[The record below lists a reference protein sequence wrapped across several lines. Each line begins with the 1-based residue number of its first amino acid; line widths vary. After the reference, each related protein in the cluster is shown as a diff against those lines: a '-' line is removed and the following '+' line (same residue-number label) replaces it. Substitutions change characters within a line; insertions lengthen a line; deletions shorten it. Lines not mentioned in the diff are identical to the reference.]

1 MNCPK
6 CGSADQLA
14 MSDGVVLCLDCRHE
28 HDGKTA
34 APPPLVPTM
43 PNDDVH
49 PEYDDVQHVMTA
61 ATTAE
66 VLSVGGD
73 AVATTTTTDGYEPT
87 ATPLNLAGRFV
98 HVRNSDDV
106 FLCTEDDGSALV
118 QLLDSAQLGVT
129 VLRSD
134 IVHVDDD
141 GTDPLAP
148 VVGAETVAEDQPLD
162 PTIFAVAS
170 LAIAQGL
177 ACIGDDG
184 ETLHNPRI
192 GWLPPPCNQVP
203 EAEQGVAYAIALLII
218 TYGLDRD
225 SVAQIAATLMQGATG
240 PETETQQ

>member
-1 MNCPK
+1 
-6 CGSADQLA
+6 

-34 APPPLVPTM
+34 APAPYVPTM

-49 PEYDDVQHVMTA
+49 PEYDNVQHVMA
-61 ATTAE
+61 ATTADD
-66 VLSVGGD
+66 VLRD
-73 AVATTTTTDGYEPT
+73 ALNDMVDTLPERIAQREAGTV
-87 ATPLNLAGRFV
+87 NLAGRFV
-98 HVRNSDDV
+98 WIRNSPV
-106 FLCTEDDGSALV
+106 PWLCSEDDGGALIV
-118 QLLDSAQLGVT
+118 CTDADGYSGDYS
-129 VLRSD
+129 RSE
-134 IVHVDDD
+134 VVRVDDD